1 LEFQKSSFSGGRRT
15 GEILAERELGDQSE
29 SLRLLQDLIA
39 KHADASA
46 YQVAEVYAW
55 RGQKEPAFAW
65 LERAF
70 RQRDEGLTDINV
82 DPLMNGLRGEPR
94 YRELLKELKLSD

>member
-1 LEFQKSSFSGGRRT
+1 
-15 GEILAERELGDQSE
+15 
-29 SLRLLQDLIA
+29 
-39 KHADASA
+39 
-46 YQVAEVYAW
+46 VYAW

-70 RQRDEGLTDINV
+70 RQRDEALTDINF

-94 YRELLKELKLSD
+94 YRELLKELKLSDRFYRA